1 MYLSKKAKMQIL
13 DDSEIKNRLTT
24 MEGWEYKNDALHTSF
39 QFENFKEAFSVMVR
53 IAFEAEAQQHHPEWT
68 NVYNELQISLS
79 THDAGGVTEKD
90 FKLAKSIENII
101 DPSE

>member
-1 MYLSKKAKMQIL
+1 MKKMDENEITGRLEEL
-13 DDSEIKNRLTT
+13 D
-24 MEGWEYKNDALHTSF
+24 GWEFKDNAIHTSF

-53 IAFEAEAQQHHPEWT
+53 IAFEAEAHQHHPDWS

-90 FKLAKSIENII
+90 FKLARSIENIV
-101 DPSE
+101 DAGE